1 MNTLAVSSK
10 YLVREAMAPVWVEA
24 RKKFD
29 DAIYR
34 TRTGN
39 TTTAAQLWD
48 ELKESQETTTNGLV
62 SGFKCVGILSEL
74 ERRGQVV
81 FRRR

>member
-1 MNTLAVSSK
+1 METTVGSIRW
-10 YLVREAMAPVWVEA
+10 VRENMDPVWTEA

-34 TRTGN
+34 TRTGD

-48 ELKESQETTTNGLV
+48 ELKEAQETTDGLV
-62 SGFKCVGILSEL
+62 GGLKCTGILNEL
-74 ERRGQVV
+74 ERRGQVS
-81 FRRR
+81 FLRRR

>member
-1 MNTLAVSSK
+1 METTVGSIRW
-10 YLVREAMAPVWVEA
+10 VRENMDPVWGEA

-34 TRTGN
+34 TRTGDK
-39 TTTAAQLWD
+39 TTAAQLWD
-48 ELKESQETTTNGLV
+48 ELKEAQESTADGLV
-62 SGFKCVGILSEL
+62 AGLKCTGILSQL